1 MLLDAKRSF
10 CGLNTDN
17 KDLIN
22 YKTQL
27 IANPCFCFF
36 SHKSYTY
43 RKILVVL
50 EFRCV
55 KYLIC
60 SACLICKYMFFNVYK
75 AFFFYGC
82 LKFTLSLATILA
94 HYSFEIFPH
103 WMVFEKR
110 GVVITKKHDMNW
122 YLPKILFPGHIRA
135 LFLSFLATIFS
146 HFCKK
151 SLPTDDYGLKKIFS
165 KNLKRA

>member
-110 GVVITKKHDMNW
+110 GVVITKKTW
-122 YLPKILFPGHIRA
+122 YELISSKNIISWAYKGSLFV
-135 LFLSFLATIFS
+135 IFS
-146 HFCKK
+146 HNFLTFLQKK
-151 SLPTDDYGLKKIFS
+151 FTNRWLWVKKNF
-165 KNLKRA
+165 L